1 MEKLSPKRIAVK
13 SFILLLH
20 TLVVLLFMCGA
31 FNCLLI
37 QQNFYFIMATL
48 IFLLYVVIMRCIL
61 KKQISFYM
69 SDYDLIIYMYI
80 PLLIALGCVF
90 YLNFE
95 SSIKLIIAM
104 TGNK

>member
-1 MEKLSPKRIAVK
+1 MEKLSPKQIAVK

-20 TLVVLLFMCGA
+20 TFVVLLFMCGA
-31 FNCLLI
+31 FNCLFM
-37 QQNFYFIMATL
+37 QQNFYFVMA
-48 IFLLYVVIMRCIL
+48 IFVFLLYVVIMRCIL

-80 PLLIALGCVF
+80 PLLIALGSVF

-95 SSIKLIIAM
+95 SSMKFLSFM
-104 TGNK
+104 VGNK